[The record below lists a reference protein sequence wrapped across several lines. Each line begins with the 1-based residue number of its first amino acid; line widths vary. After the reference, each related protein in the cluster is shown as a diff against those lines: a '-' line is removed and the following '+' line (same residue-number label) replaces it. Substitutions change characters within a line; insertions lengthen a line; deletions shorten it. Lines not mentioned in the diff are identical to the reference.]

1 MLIFSFEV
9 KNYNSEQ
16 CIKHEEPSKSQGTM
30 GFVTAR
36 KNALSK
42 FRETFPQN
50 EDPEELLRIT
60 GNIFRRES

>member
-30 GFVTAR
+30 GFIAAR
-36 KNALSK
+36 NNALAK
-42 FRETFPQN
+42 FRETFPKN
-50 EDPEELLRIT
+50 KDPDTI
-60 GNIFRRES
+60 NHIIPW

>member
-30 GFVTAR
+30 GFIAAR
-36 KNALSK
+36 NNALAK

-50 EDPEELLRIT
+50 KDSDNLLKIH
-60 GNIFRRES
+60 GNMFRRES